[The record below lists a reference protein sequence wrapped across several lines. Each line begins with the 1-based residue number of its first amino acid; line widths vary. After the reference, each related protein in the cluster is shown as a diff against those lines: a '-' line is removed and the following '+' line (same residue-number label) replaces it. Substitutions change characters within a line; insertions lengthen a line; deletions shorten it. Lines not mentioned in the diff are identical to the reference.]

1 MFNFILVFILPLSL
15 SSCVVSTPV
24 SAGRHELVHV
34 YRRSVDMDLP
44 FYYPEPNYDNNPVWT
59 GGSNFS
65 GSDNSDPVAAGIQY
79 MASKLNVDQNELKV
93 YNRFTDASGTVHIYG
108 AQVTESGE
116 RICNHQFSVNV
127 NPDGSIS
134 SCSSSFGTDS
144 HLAKRDLNFSPA
156 TVGITAEQ
164 AAKIAAK
171 EIGVPY
177 YSSFE
182 ITKEYVHLPGGNVV
196 YAYMLQLRDDNIE
209 KWLQVWLDTQ
219 TGQVIHSID
228 FSNDFSYKV
237 IKLPKND
244 PRDGFSLAKD
254 PEFKASSPEGW
265 TTGTQTVGNNVDARD
280 ERSGAPGRGSNGV
293 FDSNHNPDAQPTT
306 PDNVQASAVNLFYIG
321 NFMHDFSYQYGFTEA
336 TGNFQK
342 NNFGK
347 GGRGNDA
354 VKINVQST
362 SGTNNANFLSP
373 ADGQAGIMNMF
384 QFTLTDI
391 KRDGG
396 LDNGIP
402 AHEYGHGISNRLT
415 GGSATGQCLSTK
427 EAGGMGEGWSD
438 FFALVITAKK
448 GNKDVT
454 PISVGSF
461 VTNKAKGIRSRP
473 YSTDLKINPL
483 KFSDLQRRN
492 EVHDIGEVWT
502 IFLWEVYWNLVN
514 KNGFSENLFDAKQ
527 SAGNIVAMQL
537 VMGGLMNQPC
547 NPTFLTARDA
557 ILKADDSFYKGAN
570 KCDIIKGFAR
580 RGLGLGA
587 RNRIDDFSVP
597 AECGGSGK
605 NIPPPVPTGD
615 NDGASKLPTD
625 QSGDDNDGS
634 SKSPTGQTPGDDNGG
649 SSRLPTTGQTPG
661 GGTNRTGRGGPVGR
675 TGRSGPVG
683 RTGRGG
689 PVGRTGRGGPV
700 DRTGRG
706 RGPIGPRRGRG
717 PIGPIGRGPRRGR
730 LTSRLGAISR
740 LGGSFSE
747 QVSQML
753 KEFESDK

>member
-34 YRRSVDMDLP
+34 YRRSVDMNLP

-59 GGSNFS
+59 GGSSFS

-79 MASKLNVDQNELKV
+79 MASKLNVNQDELKV

-108 AQVTESGE
+108 AQPKRSVF
-116 RICNHQFSVNV
+116 RI
-127 NPDGSIS
+127 
-134 SCSSSFGTDS
+134 
-144 HLAKRDLNFSPA
+144 
-156 TVGITAEQ
+156 TVR
-164 AAKIAAK
+164 
-171 EIGVPY
+171 
-177 YSSFE
+177 FE

-196 YAYMLQLRDDNIE
+196 YAYMLQLRDGNIE
-209 KWLQVWLDTQ
+209 KWLQVWVDAQ

-228 FSNDFSYKV
+228 FSNDFSYK
-237 IKLPKND
+237 
-244 PRDGFSLAKD
+244 A
-254 PEFKASSPEGW
+254 
-265 TTGTQTVGNNVDARD
+265 NNVNARD
-280 ERSGAPGRGSNGV
+280 QRSGAPGRGSNGV

-336 TGNFQK
+336 T
-342 NNFGK
+342 
-347 GGRGNDA
+347 
-354 VKINVQST
+354 VHINRYHNEMAAL
-362 SGTNNANFLSP
+362 TNV
-373 ADGQAGIMNMF
+373 
-384 QFTLTDI
+384 
-391 KRDGG
+391 
-396 LDNGIP
+396 IP
-402 AHEYGHGISNRLT
+402 AHEYVHGISNRLT

-427 EAGGMGEGWSD
+427 EAGALGV
-438 FFALVITAKK
+438 FARIPTALIPKSTHSNSAIFNAVTKYMILVKC
-448 GNKDVT
+448 GQ
-454 PISVGSF
+454 
-461 VTNKAKGIRSRP
+461 
-473 YSTDLKINPL
+473 YL
-483 KFSDLQRRN
+483 
-492 EVHDIGEVWT
+492 
-502 IFLWEVYWNLVN
+502 LWEVYWNLVN

-537 VMGGLMNQPC
+537 IMGGMMNQPC

-570 KCDIIKGFAR
+570 KCDIISGFAR

-625 QSGDDNDGS
+625 QSGDDNG
-634 SKSPTGQTPGDDNGG
+634 
-649 SSRLPTTGQTPG
+649 RLPTTGQTPG
-661 GGTNRTGRGGPVGR
+661 GGTNRTGRGPW
-675 TGRSGPVG
+675 SCLCPVG

-689 PVGRTGRGGPV
+689 PVDRTGRGGPV

-706 RGPIGPRRGRG
+706 RGPIGPISR
-717 PIGPIGRGPRRGR
+717 GRGPRRGR
-730 LTSRLGAISR
+730 GRGRRLTSRLGDISR
-740 LGGSFSE
+740 LGGSIDS

>member
-1 MFNFILVFILPLSL
+1 FN
-15 SSCVVSTPV
+15 
-24 SAGRHELVHV
+24 AVH
-34 YRRSVDMDLP
+34 
-44 FYYPEPNYDNNPVWT
+44 
-59 GGSNFS
+59 
-65 GSDNSDPVAAGIQY
+65 
-79 MASKLNVDQNELKV
+79 
-93 YNRFTDASGTVHIYG
+93 
-108 AQVTESGE
+108 
-116 RICNHQFSVNV
+116 V
-127 NPDGSIS
+127 NPDGSIA

-144 HLAKRDLNFSPA
+144 HLAKRDLNFSPP

-164 AAKIAAK
+164 AAKIAAE

-177 YSSFE
+177 YSSVE
-182 ITKEYVHLPGGNVV
+182 ITKEYVHLPGGNIV
-196 YAYMLQLRDDNIE
+196 YAYMLQLRDGNIE
-209 KWLQVWLDTQ
+209 KWLQAWVDAH

-237 IKLPKND
+237 IDLPGSD
-244 PRDGFSLAKD
+244 PRDGFSLVKD

-265 TTGTQTVGNNVDARD
+265 TTGTQTIGNNVNARD
-280 ERSGAPGRGSNGV
+280 QRSGSPGRGSNGV

-306 PDNVQASAVNLFYIG
+306 PENTQTSAVNLFYIG

-336 TGNFQK
+336 NGNFQK
-342 NNFGK
+342 DNFGK

-354 VKINVQST
+354 VTINVLST

-384 QFTLTDI
+384 QFTKTNPR
-391 KRDGG
+391 RDGG
-396 LDNGIP
+396 LENVISI
-402 AHEYGHGISNRLT
+402 HEYVHGISNRLT

-438 FFALVITAKK
+438 FVALVATAKK
-448 GNKDVT
+448 QSKDIT

-461 VTNKAKGIRSRP
+461 VTNSARGIRSHP
-473 YSTDLKINPL
+473 YSTDTKINPL

-502 IFLWEVYWNLVN
+502 ILLWEVYWNLVN

-537 VMGGLMNQPC
+537 IIGGMMNQPC

-570 KCDIIKGFAR
+570 KCDIISGFAK

-625 QSGDDNDGS
+625 QSGDDNGGA
-634 SKSPTGQTPGDDNGG
+634 SKSPTGQTPGGGNGG

-661 GGTNRTGRGGPVGR
+661 GGTNRTGRGGPV
-675 TGRSGPVG
+675 V

-689 PVGRTGRGGPV
+689 PVDRTGRGGPV

-706 RGPIGPRRGRG
+706 RGPIGPISR
-717 PIGPIGRGPRRGR
+717 GRGPRRGR
-730 LTSRLGAISR
+730 GRGRRLTSRLGDISR
-740 LGGSFSE
+740 FGGSIDS

>member
-44 FYYPEPNYDNNPVWT
+44 FYYPDPNYDNNPVWT

-108 AQVTESGE
+108 AQ
-116 RICNHQFSVNV
+116 
-127 NPDGSIS
+127 
-134 SCSSSFGTDS
+134 
-144 HLAKRDLNFSPA
+144 
-156 TVGITAEQ
+156 
-164 AAKIAAK
+164 AAKIAAE

-177 YSSFE
+177 YSSVE
-182 ITKEYVHLPGGNVV
+182 ITKEYVHLPGGNIV
-196 YAYMLQLRDDNIE
+196 YAYMLQLRDGNIE
-209 KWLQVWLDTQ
+209 KWLQAWVDAH

-237 IKLPKND
+237 IDLPGSD
-244 PRDGFSLAKD
+244 PRDGFSLVKD

-265 TTGTQTVGNNVDARD
+265 TTGTQTIGNNVNARD
-280 ERSGAPGRGSNGV
+280 QRSGSPGRGSNGV

-306 PDNVQASAVNLFYIG
+306 PENTQTSAVNLFYIG

-336 TGNFQK
+336 NGNFQK
-342 NNFGK
+342 DNFGK

-354 VKINVQST
+354 VTINVLST

-384 QFTLTDI
+384 QFTKTNPR
-391 KRDGG
+391 RDGG
-396 LDNGIP
+396 LENVISI
-402 AHEYGHGISNRLT
+402 HEYVHGISNRLT

-438 FFALVITAKK
+438 FVALVATAKK
-448 GNKDVT
+448 QSKDIT
-454 PISVGSF
+454 PISVG
-461 VTNKAKGIRSRP
+461 
-473 YSTDLKINPL
+473 
-483 KFSDLQRRN
+483 SDLQRRN